1 MEKFLLRGFLAA
13 DELDIVH
20 QQHVGRAVFV
30 VKFRRGVVVDGA
42 DDLVGKFFTVHVYD
56 VIIREIFMD
65 FKLDGAEKVR
75 FAQARTAPDEQ
86 WVISAGWI
94 RRNGLRGCVGKLV
107 GGADD
112 EVFKRKFIIAAA
124 GHLGGRLF
132 DRRRDG
138 ELHID
143 VKTQQFLERLT
154 QKVLIARL
162 HDALYKIRA
171 HGKRGHTALKG
182 HWLDAVD
189 EKIVSR
195 QHKAFLA
202 VLLYSGENLVE

>member
-1 MEKFLLRGFLAA
+1 MWKKLLLGGVLAA

-20 QQHVGRAVFV
+20 QKHVGRAVFV

-86 WVISAGWI
+86 RVISAGWI

-112 EVFKRKFIIAAA
+112 EVFKRKFII
-124 GHLGGRLF
+124 G
-132 DRRRDG
+132 RRR
-138 ELHID
+138 
-143 VKTQQFLERLT
+143 
-154 QKVLIARL
+154 AP
-162 HDALYKIRA
+162 RA
-171 HGKRGHTALKG
+171 GACSTGAGMVSSTSMSKPSNSLNASRKRSL
-182 HWLDAVD
+182 
-189 EKIVSR
+189 
-195 QHKAFLA
+195 
-202 VLLYSGENLVE
+202 

>member
-1 MEKFLLRGFLAA
+1 M
-13 DELDIVH
+13 
-20 QQHVGRAVFV
+20 
-30 VKFRRGVVVDGA
+30 
-42 DDLVGKFFTVHVYD
+42 
-56 VIIREIFMD
+56 
-65 FKLDGAEKVR
+65 
-75 FAQARTAPDEQ
+75 
-86 WVISAGWI
+86 
-94 RRNGLRGCVGKLV
+94 GKLV

>member
-1 MEKFLLRGFLAA
+1 MNELAVVSTVLGILGTVCA
-13 DELDIVH
+13 IVFGLATYKRNRKKDDSDEGKQSGTVLTEIGYIKSGIDDIKAE
-20 QQHVGRAVFV
+20 Q
-30 VKFRRGVVVDGA
+30 
-42 DDLVGKFFTVHVYD
+42 
-56 VIIREIFMD
+56 RE
-65 FKLDGAEKVR
+65 
-75 FAQARTAPDEQ
+75 Q
-86 WVISAGWI
+86 
-94 RRNGLRGCVGKLV
+94 RN
-107 GGADD
+107 
-112 EVFKRKFIIAAA
+112 
-124 GHLGGRLF
+124 
-132 DRRRDG
+132 
-138 ELHID
+138 
-143 VKTQQFLERLT
+143 TNTQFLERLT